1 MISFL
6 LVFHTVLQILSL
18 RNLKR
23 LRSLRDPEHTAWE
36 SMMHALAL
44 TTSNLRNKY
53 EMSGFTRTKDV
64 MRTKNSSKR
73 SAIADG
79 PHEA

>member
-1 MISFL
+1 
-6 LVFHTVLQILSL
+6 
-18 RNLKR
+18 
-23 LRSLRDPEHTAWE
+23 
-36 SMMHALAL
+36 MHALAL